1 MTDKTYDFLAR
12 IGRII
17 IPALG
22 TLYFALAKIWGLPF
36 GVEIE
41 GSCLAVAACL
51 NTILKR
57 EYDKWEATNADD
69 N

>member
-1 MTDKTYDFLAR
+1 MTDKTYDILAR

-36 GVEIE
+36 GVGIE

-57 EYDKWEATNADD
+57 EYDKWEATTADD